1 MAQHHIKT
9 GEIRTGQ
16 IFIFGDLQ
24 ETSAGRKI
32 NLYTCLLIM
41 ISNKPIYIQVQHFIK
56 QTSSMAAALGKYI
69 INKGTDPLFRV
80 HGGIMFEYMIPIS
93 QTNPFAGGPGSK
105 EFAEGFNFLFSI
117 ELFMERLPFEGAYA
131 HFHSFGKTEI

>member
-9 GEIRTGQ
+9 GEIPTGQ

-24 ETSAGRKI
+24 ETAGGRKI
-32 NLYTCLLIM
+32 NLYICLLIM
-41 ISNKPIYIQVQHFIK
+41 ISNRPIYIQHFIK
-56 QTSSMAAALGKYI
+56 QTSSMAVALGKYI

-93 QTNPFAGGPGSK
+93 QTNPVSGGPGRK
-105 EFAEGFNFLFSI
+105 EFAEGF
-117 ELFMERLPFEGAYA
+117 
-131 HFHSFGKTEI
+131 